1 MCDPEQYNRSMAGMR
16 DIHAFLVK
24 RGLASRGLWLISECG
39 GLPPLWKAGAISRTP
54 QTGRCAF

>member
-1 MCDPEQYNRSMAGMR
+1 MAGMR